1 MNGDVLSAAPC
12 DETVTRARV
21 SCRGRWALGRG
32 GSGRDGRELRA
43 GKKWGWTD
51 GATGRWTGTERYI
64 QGAWIDVVLIEI
76 S

>member
-1 MNGDVLSAAPC
+1 MVGCVGIG
-12 DETVTRARV
+12 EREERQGRARV
-21 SCRGRWALGRG
+21 EG
-32 GSGRDGRELRA
+32 

-64 QGAWIDVVLIEI
+64 QGARIDVVLIEI

>member
-1 MNGDVLSAAPC
+1 MMVDLKSSAPP
-12 DETVTRARV
+12 DSYARRLFNWSGV
-21 SCRGRWALGRG
+21 WALGRG
-32 GSGRDGRELRA
+32 RSGRDVRELMA